1 VPTGSGRVIY
11 TRDGLHTSYTV
22 RDLGN
27 GFRLH
32 EFISWAVPGA

>member
-1 VPTGSGRVIY
+1 
-11 TRDGLHTSYTV
+11 LHTSYTV